1 MTKSTVLF
9 CSLALTCLVARTATA
24 AVCADVD
31 ASKDNL
37 PEPDRNALRTLL
49 ASTLA
54 QQGVQVTNQNCTET
68 YVVYHV
74 KLGNS
79 VSVFMQGPQG
89 YRQASARSVEDVPSL
104 YSQMV
109 RSLLT
114 GQPMNTA
121 NDTVDRQNA
130 TAAQAAPQRVEA
142 DSLWY
147 VRLGY
152 AGVVGKAFASGP
164 SLGFG
169 YRYELDNL
177 GIDVSIFN
185 FMIDTGQNNSTSS
198 TGSSGSAGF
207 TGSWI
212 KLMGLYFMN
221 PMANRS
227 SYLGGGISWGGTALI
242 DGASTYSNSG
252 LQAEVSAG
260 YELLRASTIR
270 MFIQA
275 DATLPLYLLRQ
286 TSVAVGGATST
297 STSYAPTFAIS
308 FGLGWGRSLTRVH
321 VIQ

>member
-1 MTKSTVLF
+1 MTKTTALL
-9 CSLALTCLVARTATA
+9 CSLALTFLVARTAA
-24 AVCADVD
+24 AGVCADVD
-31 ASKDNL
+31 ASRDNL

-49 ASTLA
+49 GSTLA
-54 QQGVQVTNQNCTET
+54 QHGQQVTNQNCTET
-68 YVVYHV
+68 YLVYHV

-79 VSVFMQGPQG
+79 VSVFLQGPQG
-89 YRQASARSVEDVPSL
+89 YRQASARSVEDVPNL

-114 GQPMNTA
+114 GQPMSSG

-130 TAAQAAPQRVEA
+130 TSQQAAPQRVEA

-164 SLGFG
+164 SIGFG

-177 GIDVSIFN
+177 GIDISAFN
-185 FMIDTGQNNSTSS
+185 FMIDTGQNNSTGS
-198 TGSSGSAGF
+198 GSSGSAGF

-227 SYLGGGISWGGTALI
+227 SYLGGGISWGGTALV
-242 DGASTYSNSG
+242 DSGSTYSGTG

-275 DATLPLYLLRQ
+275 DATLPLYALRQ
-286 TSVAVGGATST
+286 TTVAVGGALST
-297 STSYAPTFAIS
+297 STSYAPTFAVS

>member
-49 ASTLA
+49 ATTLA

-152 AGVVGKAFASGP
+152 AGAVGKSLSSGP
-164 SLGFG
+164 SIGFG

-177 GIDVSIFN
+177 GIDVSAFN
-185 FMIDTGQNNSTSS
+185 FMIDTGENNSS
-198 TGSSGSAGF
+198 TGSNSAGF

-227 SYLGGGISWGGTALI
+227 SYLGGGLSWGGTAI
-242 DGASTYSNSG
+242 VDNNSTYSGTG

-275 DATLPLYLLRQ
+275 DATLPLYSLKQ
-286 TSVAVGGATST
+286 TTVAAGGTLST
-297 STSYAPTFAIS
+297 DRSYAPTFAIS

>member
-1 MTKSTVLF
+1 MTKKTVLL
-9 CSLALTCLVARTATA
+9 CSLALTCLVARTAA
-24 AVCADVD
+24 AGVCVDVD
-31 ASKDNL
+31 ASRDNL

-54 QQGVQVTNQNCTET
+54 QQGQQVTGQPCQGT

-152 AGVVGKAFASGP
+152 AGAIGKSLSSGP
-164 SLGFG
+164 SIGFG
-169 YRYELDNL
+169 YRYELDNF
-177 GIDVSIFN
+177 GIDVSAFN
-185 FMIDTGQNNSTSS
+185 FMIDTGENNSS
-198 TGSSGSAGF
+198 TGSNSAGF

-227 SYLGGGISWGGTALI
+227 SYLGGGLSWGGTAI
-242 DGASTYSNSG
+242 VDNNSTLSGTG

-275 DATLPLYLLRQ
+275 DATLPLYSLKQ
-286 TSVAVGGATST
+286 TTVAAGGTLST
-297 STSYAPTFAIS
+297 DRSYAPTFAIS